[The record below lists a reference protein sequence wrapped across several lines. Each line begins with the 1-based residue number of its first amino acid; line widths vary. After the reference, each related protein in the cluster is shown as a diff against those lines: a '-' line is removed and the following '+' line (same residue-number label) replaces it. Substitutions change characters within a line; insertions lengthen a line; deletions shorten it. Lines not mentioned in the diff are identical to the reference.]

1 MVSTVTSQ
9 QAGPGFKSTV
19 FGVWIFSPCLRG
31 FSTVTLA
38 SSHSPEDAV
47 IGVKLYGD
55 PKFPICV
62 NVCVNGCLPMTGDV
76 SRVYSVSFLWQLG
89 LVPAPTQPRIR

>member
-1 MVSTVTSQ
+1 MSAWVLYGYS
-9 QAGPGFKSTV
+9 G
-19 FGVWIFSPCLRG
+19 
-31 FSTVTLA
+31 
-38 SSHSPEDAV
+38 SPEDAV

-89 LVPAPTQPRIR
+89 LVPAPTQPRIK